1 MVDLLEEVCSA
12 EWGEWPKPVGVS
24 IQDGEWLFRFRNH
37 ENDRNPST
45 IALGDH
51 RRLQLNGQHGFGKRQ
66 FFLPDQMSAQELG
79 NHLAERL
86 GWPPLAENPRPQRP
100 APLPSTRIQP
110 PGFQDFSRPCRVVL
124 QGAAVADRDLAK
136 RVYRDVLRREMAQS
150 SDLGMVSI
158 VTSVEGI
165 GKTSAGLPIL
175 ANEALEDALAHND
188 GVERF
193 SAFAFRSR
201 NQANEKAQ
209 EFRRT
214 HRVRVIKTF
223 WEHYTDASL
232 AEGQVPIPRDEFDDA
247 NPSDILL
254 RIRHSQPDVFA
265 RLERA
270 RADLWTD
277 PARFDGGCTLLCLT
291 HRAAQLWPSG
301 VLTRAWHHPD
311 FDPLG
316 TSEHHAS
323 LRDRFR
329 LNRIV
334 FDDCELDDFI
344 HILPESTFE
353 FLSRQQARRPDWRN
367 IPRPKRLEVHGRLHD
382 EIPRRQMP
390 DFDSFDELMR
400 LDLNALEPIQVD
412 FDAIPFGYDNSKTG
426 IYRQRHGDRYYLGP
440 KPWLSENRAEFT
452 FLTTESLVEK
462 VIQGAFQK
470 LWASGHVG
478 RRLITKFALDQVPP
492 IYPVKIPVQFDRRAA
507 ADRPGGNRISALAAD
522 VLADND
528 NGLVIADGVEGVE
541 PVLTFQGMKGQN
553 GFADKDISIILT
565 CLNPEKFAELN
576 VIGKWLGIPDVI
588 DRHYDDQLNQAVG
601 RNRGFRL
608 SDKRS
613 TTTQVI
619 TSPRLWQKV
628 LRNRQ
633 DRPRRVQL
641 YIAANPKNGGHHT
654 NRAG

>member
-1 MVDLLEEVCSA
+1 LYDTQGSA
-12 EWGEWPKPVGVS
+12 T
-24 IQDGEWLFRFRNH
+24 LALRN
-37 ENDRNPST
+37 S
-45 IALGDH
+45 
-51 RRLQLNGQHGFGKRQ
+51 
-66 FFLPDQMSAQELG
+66 
-79 NHLAERL
+79 
-86 GWPPLAENPRPQRP
+86 
-100 APLPSTRIQP
+100 
-110 PGFQDFSRPCRVVL
+110 
-124 QGAAVADRDLAK
+124 
-136 RVYRDVLRREMAQS
+136 Y
-150 SDLGMVSI
+150 
-158 VTSVEGI
+158 
-165 GKTSAGLPIL
+165 
-175 ANEALEDALAHND
+175 
-188 GVERF
+188 
-193 SAFAFRSR
+193 
-201 NQANEKAQ
+201 
-209 EFRRT
+209 
-214 HRVRVIKTF
+214 
-223 WEHYTDASL
+223 
-232 AEGQVPIPRDEFDDA
+232 
-247 NPSDILL
+247 
-254 RIRHSQPDVFA
+254 
-265 RLERA
+265 
-270 RADLWTD
+270 
-277 PARFDGGCTLLCLT
+277 
-291 HRAAQLWPSG
+291 
-301 VLTRAWHHPD
+301 RAWHHPD
-311 FDPLG
+311 FEPLG
-316 TSEHHAS
+316 ASEHHAS

-440 KPWLSENRAEFT
+440 KPWLGENRAEFT